1 MTTKELTPKQARW
14 AEELARFDFEVE
26 YKPGQDNP
34 ADALSRRPDY
44 SKGILVGEAQTICDA
59 MLPTL

>member
-26 YKPGQDNP
+26 YKLGQDNP
-34 ADALSRRPDY
+34 ADAPSRRSDY
-44 SKGILVGEAQTICDA
+44 LKGILVGEAQTICDA
-59 MLPTL
+59 ILLTL